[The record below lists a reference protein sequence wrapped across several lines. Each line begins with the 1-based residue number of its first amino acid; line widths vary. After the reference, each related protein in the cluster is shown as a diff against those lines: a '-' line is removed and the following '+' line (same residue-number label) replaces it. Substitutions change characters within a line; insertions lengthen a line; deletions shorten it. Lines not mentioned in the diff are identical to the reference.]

1 MTAAVAAFGCGSEQE
16 ADLARAAARRRACS
30 DDHESVLR
38 MMASIDPNLSQT
50 PYPPLIMS
58 L

>member
-38 MMASIDPNLSQT
+38 MVSIDPILFSVLYQPKNTRLH
-50 PYPPLIMS
+50 
-58 L
+58 